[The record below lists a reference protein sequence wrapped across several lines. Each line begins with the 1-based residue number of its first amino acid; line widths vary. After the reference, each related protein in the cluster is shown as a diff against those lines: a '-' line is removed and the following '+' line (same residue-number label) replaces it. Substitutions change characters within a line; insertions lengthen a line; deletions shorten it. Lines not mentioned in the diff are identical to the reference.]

1 MFDRAAVVDIL
12 RERLSTL
19 PYYVKGVILFGS
31 VARDEIAERSDVDL
45 LVLHEGLD
53 ADVVERRRVIYKE
66 VSEALQG
73 IFPITVID
81 MELELF
87 LNPKTITSL
96 LLNIYYDGIVVL
108 DRTGKLQEFMKFV
121 KERIERSGLVR
132 RKDGR
137 SYYWILP
144 KPMEKVKIL

>member
-1 MFDRAAVVDIL
+1 
-12 RERLSTL
+12 
-19 PYYVKGVILFGS
+19 
-31 VARDEIAERSDVDL
+31 
-45 LVLHEGLD
+45 
-53 ADVVERRRVIYKE
+53 
-66 VSEALQG
+66 
-73 IFPITVID
+73 

-121 KERIERSGLVR
+121 RERIERSGLVR

-144 KPMEKVKIL
+144 KPMEKVKVL

>member
-1 MFDRAAVVDIL
+1 MFERAAIIDIL

-19 PYYVKGVILFGS
+19 PHYVRGVILFGS
-31 VARDEIAERSDVDL
+31 VARDEAAERSDIDL
-45 LVLHEGLD
+45 LVLHEGLY
-53 ADVVERRRVIYKE
+53 ADIVERRRIVYEE

-96 LLNIYYDGIVVL
+96 LLNIYYDGVVVL
-108 DRTGKLQEFMKFV
+108 DRTGKLQEFMESV
-121 KERIERSGLVR
+121 RRRIEESGLVR
-132 RKDGR
+132 RRDGR

-144 KPMEKVKIL
+144 KTMEKVKIL